1 MIPPVR
7 FDISPLTAGC
17 SEGLD
22 AFRFL
27 FKQQKWMPKKYT
39 NLGRDIFNIPPPHL
53 LANSLTLHEYLYQRL
68 KLLLA
73 NRWQRDIFLFQHN
86 EVCPSK
92 IWNVPMSG
100 LLERKTHIPCCSH
113 VRFSSQVVSRT
124 PWQRRRR
131 RTPHQRNASGVPTQS
146 NTGGGDHIS
155 TAPPP
160 PNDHTL
166 KTLTPAIGS
175 IYSLITPRGDFGRR
189 SQRFLRIF
197 FHHTWVTSAAS

>member
-73 NRWQRDIFLFQHN
+73 NRWQCDIFLFQHN

-100 LLERKTHIPCCSH
+100 H

-160 PNDHTL
+160 QRSYTQ
-166 KTLTPAIGS
+166 TLTPAIGS
-175 IYSLITPRGDFGRR
+175 IY
-189 SQRFLRIF
+189 
-197 FHHTWVTSAAS
+197 